1 LLAIIGGSGL
11 SKLDLL
17 EEPNSTTVATPYSE
31 SETEILTGRISGHTV
46 AFLPRHGRH
55 HVIPPHKINYK
66 ANLWALQEI
75 GVTDVIAINAVG
87 GINPQMAPGQ
97 LAIPDQLID
106 YTFNRSHTFYE
117 EKLTEV
123 VHIDFSHPYSS
134 KLRHLLIVAVENEDR
149 ESMATVDSLPM
160 TKGVYG
166 CTQGPRL
173 ETAAE
178 VTRLKHDGCDM
189 VGMTGMPE
197 AALARELGMEY
208 ACLALSV
215 NRAAGLSATPIT
227 MEAINH
233 TLFLGMGA
241 VKKLLPIFVKFY
253 AVGEHQNIE

>member
-1 LLAIIGGSGL
+1 MAIIGGSGL
-11 SKLDLL
+11 SKLNLL
-17 EEPNSTTVATPYSE
+17 QESNSTTVATPYSE
-31 SETEILTGRISGHTV
+31 SETEILIGRISGHTV

-66 ANLWALQEI
+66 ANLWALHKI

-123 VHIDFSHPYSS
+123 VHIDFSHPYSR
-134 KLRHLLIVAVENEDR
+134 KLRHLLVVAVENEDQ
-149 ESMATVDSLPM
+149 ESMATVDSLLM
-160 TKGVYG
+160 TEGVYG

-178 VTRLKHDGCDM
+178 VTRLKQDGCDM

-227 MEAINH
+227 MEAINR
-233 TLFLGMGA
+233 TLFLGMGV
-241 VKKLLPIFVKFY
+241 VKKLLPIFVKCY
-253 AVGEHQNIE
+253 AASEHHDIE